1 MQAVGQHVGVPEA
14 LMARRDPF
22 SELMQGSARG
32 MPFPMAAAG
41 AGSAGPVLGNGRLDS
56 EDLQLPDGINVEEA
70 RWFSQSLPPLL
81 KKAWHVHF

>member
-1 MQAVGQHVGVPEA
+1 MAAHKPGNSSFCSDKHGNMQAVGQHVGVPEA
-14 LMARRDPF
+14 SMARRDPF

-70 RWFSQSLPPLL
+70 R
-81 KKAWHVHF
+81 